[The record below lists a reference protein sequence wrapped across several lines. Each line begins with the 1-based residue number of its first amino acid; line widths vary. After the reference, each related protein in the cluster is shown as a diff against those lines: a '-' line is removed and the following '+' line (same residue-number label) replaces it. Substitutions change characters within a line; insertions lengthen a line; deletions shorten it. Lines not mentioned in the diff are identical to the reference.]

1 MEPTLTPLRALP
13 AAQRPTY
20 PVAAPSLQMISATQA
35 GTLGNSVRMVPIA
48 EVLYFEA
55 ADPSIRVL
63 TAKLAVSRLY
73 SHLLRAM

>member
-13 AAQRPTY
+13 AAQRPAY
-20 PVAAPSLQMISATQA
+20 PVAAPSLQMISATPA
-35 GTLGNSVRMVPIA
+35 RTLCNSVRMVPIP